1 MDYNLSDLIGN
12 GSDEMKSE
20 MSPKDALDD
29 VDISLI
35 CKRFPS
41 ITLGSAARVDLY
53 DGTISC
59 SETMNS
65 FTTENIENCLS
76 NSSEARWV
84 QSALSE
90 EWPSLYVKHS
100 SVSSSTSGKDN
111 SFPSLLPDL
120 MSSLQEKNSDQITR
134 EDCQMKVGMESQPNP
149 TLRELFLDK
158 SINCIP
164 GLSKRHYRKLED
176 CGFHTVSS
184 RKTVDF
190 ANFFDFLF

>member
-12 GSDEMKSE
+12 GSGEMKSE
-20 MSPKDALDD
+20 MSPKNTLDD

-35 CKRFPS
+35 CERFPS
-41 ITLGSAARVDLY
+41 ITLGSAPRVDLY
-53 DGTISC
+53 DGTTSC

-65 FTTENIENCLS
+65 LATDHFENCFS
-76 NSSEARWV
+76 DSSEARWV

-100 SVSSSTSGKDN
+100 TVASSTLRKDD
-111 SFPSLLPDL
+111 SFPSSLLPDL
-120 MSSLQEKNSDQITR
+120 MPSTQEQNSDKIIR

-149 TLRELFLDK
+149 TLSELFLDK

-164 GLSKRHYRKLED
+164 GLSKRHYRKLEN

-184 RKTVDF
+184 
-190 ANFFDFLF
+190 